1 MRALNVNR
9 LAWVFDMAVTHSGR
23 LYARERDAEV
33 AEIEEARKELEAYL
47 SYYGSRSVKLRTQ
60 GRNGMP

>member
-1 MRALNVNR
+1 MKALNVNR
-9 LAWVFDMAVTHSGR
+9 LAWVFDMAATHSGR

-47 SYYGSRSVKLRTQ
+47 SYHGNKSIKLRPG
-60 GRNGMP
+60 GRRE